1 MASKGVD
8 LIPDC
13 DAVEASEA
21 DIEIKIKTLDSQTY
35 TLKVDKQVPVPALKE
50 QIASVTGV
58 LSEQQRLIC
67 RGKVLKDDQLLSAYH
82 VEDGHTLHLV
92 VRQPYSSPPEG
103 LLNHPATDPA
113 SSTSRSH
120 STHIAPGVVIET
132 FSLPVQ
138 GDGAPPEISRILSAV
153 LGSIGISNVGSSNEG
168 MDNREHGP
176 QRSERTSGASSFL
189 DSLHLQSDQSGSR
202 MASDRSLG
210 IGTFGHSSAF
220 SLGSQLPPHVI
231 PDSLTTL
238 TQYLSNMRRE
248 FDAIGRDGAD
258 GRQESAS
265 NVSEDTSSQSASGTR
280 RGLPTPA
287 SLAEVMLSARQLLTE
302 QASERLLQLVGQL
315 ENQVNVTDVSLRSNI
330 QTSTMRSGALFHS
343 LGAFLLELGR
353 TMMTLRLG
361 ETPSEAVVNAGPAV
375 FISPT
380 GPNPIMVQPLPF
392 QVGTSLG
399 AIPMGAVHAGSG
411 LVNGLGNGLLPRRID
426 IQIRRGSST
435 SAANVNRQEQGNGQQ
450 PSGQQ
455 NPATSAGGEIPV
467 NQGTARVSDAPGFA
481 GESAVRVVP
490 LRTMVAAVPGP
501 FGRLPP
507 SDSSGNSMGLY
518 YPVLGRFQHVAPGH
532 LSGDRG
538 AQASGERHAAHAGGL
553 HPEQQSTESA
563 AQQRAGD
570 SARDGPNPR
579 QQESLNA
586 RSVSINILS
595 AGGMQNNDDSD
606 RQLPSNVMQFIR
618 NLFPGGE
625 IHVEDGSSEEA
636 GAGSTPDQARTS
648 SGPQGEPEA
657 EPSPS
662 EEGIFFSNLLRQI
675 MPVISRQ
682 AVSESDTVHPEQAS
696 PSEPAVASDAG
707 TSHQAENSTV
717 GVSRRH
723 DDCESSSPNSKR
735 QKVTVMEILYF
746 LSQIILYIFL
756 HGFTRL

>member
-238 TQYLSNMRRE
+238 TQYLSNMGRE

-735 QKVTVMEILYF
+735 QKME
-746 LSQIILYIFL
+746 
-756 HGFTRL
+756 

>member
-735 QKVTVMEILYF
+735 QKME
-746 LSQIILYIFL
+746 
-756 HGFTRL
+756 